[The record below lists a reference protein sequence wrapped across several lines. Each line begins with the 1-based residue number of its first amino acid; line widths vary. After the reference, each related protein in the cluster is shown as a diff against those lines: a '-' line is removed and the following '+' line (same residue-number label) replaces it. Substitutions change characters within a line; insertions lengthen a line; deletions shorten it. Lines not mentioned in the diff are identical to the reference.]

1 MEIKKSAK
9 ADLERG
15 KGLSLLL
22 GLLVALSVVFV
33 GLEWRSAVAQAQTT
47 DRGFDAQEIEDVMNI
62 EDQQKPEEPE
72 PEPQQAQQVEIQLP
86 DEIKVVSNDKE
97 VIKPTI
103 ISVDQDK
110 PLPPPNIPLGTKNV
124 QADEDVDQAVFE
136 IVEENP
142 EFPGGPEALLKY
154 LSKNIVY
161 PESAIDN
168 GIQGRV
174 TVRFVV
180 ERDGSVSGVEIQKG
194 VDQALD
200 KEAMR
205 VVKGMPK
212 WKPGRQQGRTVRT
225 RFSVPVVFRLQ

>member
-124 QADEDVDQAVFE
+124 QADEDVDQTVFE

-142 EFPGGPEALLKY
+142 EFPGGNEGLAAY
-154 LSKNIVY
+154 LRKNL
-161 PESAIDN
+161 DN
-168 GIQGRV
+168 GVQGRV
-174 TVRFVV
+174 TVGFIV
-180 ERDGSVSGVEIQKG
+180 ERDGSVASVEIKKS
-194 VDQALD
+194 VDPALD
-200 KEAMR
+200 KEALR
-205 VVKGMPK
+205 VVKSMPR
-212 WKPGRQQGRTVRT
+212 WKPGKQQGKAVRT

>member
-47 DRGFDAQEIEDVMNI
+47 DRGFNAQEIEDVMNI

-86 DEIKVVSNDKE
+86 DDIKVVSNDKE

-124 QADEDVDQAVFE
+124 QADEDVDQT
-136 IVEENP
+136 
-142 EFPGGPEALLKY
+142 
-154 LSKNIVY
+154 VY

-168 GIQGRV
+168 GVQGRV
-174 TVRFVV
+174 TVGFIV
-180 ERDGSVSGVEIQKG
+180 ERDGSVASVEIRKS
-194 VDQALD
+194 VDPALD
-200 KEAMR
+200 KEALR
-205 VVKGMPK
+205 VVKSMPR
-212 WKPGRQQGRTVRT
+212 WKPGKQQGKAVRT

>member
-47 DRGFDAQEIEDVMNI
+47 DRGFNAQEIEDVMNI

-86 DEIKVVSNDKE
+86 DDIKVVSNDKE

-110 PLPPPNIPLGTKNV
+110 PLPPPNIPLGAKNV
-124 QADEDVDQAVFE
+124 QADEDVDQTVFE

-142 EFPGGPEALLKY
+142 EFPGGNEGLAAY
-154 LSKNIVY
+154 LRKNLVY
-161 PESAIDN
+161 PESAVDN
-168 GIQGRV
+168 GVQGRV
-174 TVRFVV
+174 TVGFIV
-180 ERDGSVSGVEIQKG
+180 ERDGSVASVEIKKS
-194 VDQALD
+194 VDPALD
-200 KEAMR
+200 KEALR
-205 VVKGMPK
+205 VVKSMPR
-212 WKPGRQQGRTVRT
+212 WKPGKQQGKAVRT

>member
-47 DRGFDAQEIEDVMNI
+47 DRGFNAQEIEDVMNI

-86 DEIKVVSNDKE
+86 DDIKVVSNDKE

-110 PLPPPNIPLGTKNV
+110 PLPPPNIPLGTMNV
-124 QADEDVDQAVFE
+124 QADEDVDQTVFE

-154 LSKNIVY
+154 LTKNTVY

-168 GIQGRV
+168 GVQGRV
-174 TVRFVV
+174 TVGFIV
-180 ERDGSVSGVEIQKG
+180 ERDGSVASVEIRKS
-194 VDQALD
+194 VDPALD
-200 KEAMR
+200 KEALR
-205 VVKGMPK
+205 VVKSMPR
-212 WKPGRQQGRTVRT
+212 WKPGKQQGKAVRT

>member
-62 EDQQKPEEPE
+62 EDQQKQEEPE

>member
-47 DRGFDAQEIEDVMNI
+47 DRGFDAQEIEDVMNL

>member
-62 EDQQKPEEPE
+62 EDQQKPDEPE

-110 PLPPPNIPLGTKNV
+110 PNIPLGTKNV
-124 QADEDVDQAVFE
+124 QVDEDVDQTVFE

-142 EFPGGPEALLKY
+142 EFPGGDKGFTEFLR
-154 LSKNIVY
+154 KNIVY

-174 TVRFVV
+174 MVIFVV
-180 ERDGSVSGVEIQKG
+180 ERDGSVTGVDILKG
-194 VDQALD
+194 VDPALD

-205 VVKGMPK
+205 VAKLMPK
-212 WKPGRQQGRTVRT
+212 WKPGKQQGKAVRT
-225 RFSVPVVFRLQ
+225 RFKVPVVFRLQ

>member
-47 DRGFDAQEIEDVMNI
+47 DRGFNAQEIEDVMNI

-86 DEIKVVSNDKE
+86 DDIKVVSNDKE

-110 PLPPPNIPLGTKNV
+110 PLPPPNIPLGKKNV
-124 QADEDVDQAVFE
+124 QADEDVDQTVFE

-142 EFPGGPEALLKY
+142 EFPGGNEGLAAY
-154 LSKNIVY
+154 LRKNLVY
-161 PESAIDN
+161 PESAVDN
-168 GIQGRV
+168 GVQGRV
-174 TVRFVV
+174 TVGFIV
-180 ERDGSVSGVEIQKG
+180 ERDGSVASVEIKKS
-194 VDQALD
+194 VDPALD
-200 KEAMR
+200 KEALR
-205 VVKGMPK
+205 VVKSMPR
-212 WKPGRQQGRTVRT
+212 WKPGKQLGKAVRT

>member
-47 DRGFDAQEIEDVMNI
+47 DRGFNAQEIEDVMNI

-86 DEIKVVSNDKE
+86 DDIKVVSNDKE

-124 QADEDVDQAVFE
+124 QADEDVDQTVFE

-142 EFPGGPEALLKY
+142 EFPGGNEALAAY
-154 LSKNIVY
+154 LRKNLVY
-161 PESAIDN
+161 PESAVDN
-168 GIQGRV
+168 GVQGRV
-174 TVRFVV
+174 TVGFIV
-180 ERDGSVSGVEIQKG
+180 ERDGSVASVEIRKS
-194 VDQALD
+194 VDPALD
-200 KEAMR
+200 KEALR
-205 VVKGMPK
+205 VVKNMPR
-212 WKPGRQQGRTVRT
+212 WKPGKQQGKAVRT

>member
-33 GLEWRSAVAQAQTT
+33 GLEWRSAVTQAQAQEKAFNTQ
-47 DRGFDAQEIEDVMNI
+47 DVEDVMNI
-62 EDQQKPEEPE
+62 EDQQKPDEPE
-72 PEPQQAQQVEIQLP
+72 PEPEQAQQTEVQLP
-86 DEIKVVSNDKE
+86 DELKVVSNDRE
-97 VIKPTI
+97 VIKPSFV
-103 ISVDQDK
+103 SVDQDT

-124 QADEDVDQAVFE
+124 QADEDVDQTVFE

-154 LSKNIVY
+154 LTKNTVY

-168 GIQGRV
+168 GVLGRV
-174 TVRFVV
+174 TVGFIV
-180 ERDGSVSGVEIQKG
+180 ERDGSVASVEIRKS
-194 VDQALD
+194 VDPALD
-200 KEAMR
+200 KEALR
-205 VVKGMPK
+205 VVKSMPR
-212 WKPGRQQGRTVRT
+212 WKPGKQQGKAVRT

>member
-110 PLPPPNIPLGTKNV
+110 PLPPPNIPLGPKNV
-124 QADEDVDQAVFE
+124 QADEAVDQTVFE

-142 EFPGGPEALLKY
+142 EFPGGNEGLAAY
-154 LSKNIVY
+154 LRKNLVY
-161 PESAIDN
+161 PESAVDN
-168 GIQGRV
+168 GVQGRV
-174 TVRFVV
+174 TVGFIV
-180 ERDGSVSGVEIQKG
+180 ERDGSVASVEIKKS
-194 VDQALD
+194 VDPALD
-200 KEAMR
+200 KEALR
-205 VVKGMPK
+205 VVKSMPR
-212 WKPGRQQGRTVRT
+212 WKPGKQQGKAVRT

>member
-47 DRGFDAQEIEDVMNI
+47 DRGFNAQEIEDVMNI
-62 EDQQKPEEPE
+62 EDQQKPDEPE

-86 DEIKVVSNDKE
+86 DDIKVVSNDKE

-110 PLPPPNIPLGTKNV
+110 PLPPPNIPLGTKNE
-124 QADEDVDQAVFE
+124 QADEDVDQTVFE

-142 EFPGGPEALLKY
+142 EFPGGNEGLAAY
-154 LSKNIVY
+154 LRKNLVY
-161 PESAIDN
+161 PESAVDN
-168 GIQGRV
+168 GVQGRV
-174 TVRFVV
+174 TVGFIV
-180 ERDGSVSGVEIQKG
+180 ERDGSVASVEIRKS
-194 VDQALD
+194 VDPALD
-200 KEAMR
+200 KEALR
-205 VVKGMPK
+205 VVKSMPR
-212 WKPGRQQGRTVRT
+212 WKPGKQQGKAVRT

>member
-22 GLLVALSVVFV
+22 GLLVALSVVCV
-33 GLEWRSAVAQAQTT
+33 SLEWLSADAQAQTT

-124 QADEDVDQAVFE
+124 QVDEDVDR
-136 IVEENP
+136 
-142 EFPGGPEALLKY
+142 
-154 LSKNIVY
+154 S
-161 PESAIDN
+161 S
-168 GIQGRV
+168 R
-174 TVRFVV
+174 
-180 ERDGSVSGVEIQKG
+180 S
-194 VDQALD
+194 
-200 KEAMR
+200 
-205 VVKGMPK
+205 
-212 WKPGRQQGRTVRT
+212 
-225 RFSVPVVFRLQ
+225 

>member
-124 QADEDVDQAVFE
+124 QVDEDVDQAVFE
-136 IVEENP
+136 IVEENT

-154 LSKNIVY
+154 LTKNIVY
-161 PESAIDN
+161 PESAVDN

-205 VVKGMPK
+205 VVKGMTK
-212 WKPGRQQGRTVRT
+212 LKHVRQQGITVRT

>member
-47 DRGFDAQEIEDVMNI
+47 DRGFNAQEIEDVMNI

-86 DEIKVVSNDKE
+86 DDIKVVSNDKE

-110 PLPPPNIPLGTKNV
+110 PLPPPNIPFGTKNV
-124 QADEDVDQAVFE
+124 QADEDVDQTVFE

-142 EFPGGPEALLKY
+142 EFPGGNEGLAAY
-154 LSKNIVY
+154 LRKNLVY
-161 PESAIDN
+161 PESAVDN
-168 GIQGRV
+168 GVQGRV
-174 TVRFVV
+174 TVGFIV
-180 ERDGSVSGVEIQKG
+180 ERDGSVASVEIRKS
-194 VDQALD
+194 VDPALD
-200 KEAMR
+200 KEALR
-205 VVKGMPK
+205 VVKSMPR
-212 WKPGRQQGRTVRT
+212 WKPGKQQGKAVRT

>member
-124 QADEDVDQAVFE
+124 QVDEDVDQTVFE

-142 EFPGGPEALLKY
+142 EFPGGDKALTAFLLK
-154 LSKNIVY
+154 NTVY
-161 PESAIDN
+161 PESAVDN

-174 TVRFVV
+174 MVNFVV
-180 ERDGSVSGVEIQKG
+180 ERDGSVSGVEILKG
-194 VDQALD
+194 GDPALD
-200 KEAMR
+200 KEALR
-205 VVKGMPK
+205 VVKLMPK
-212 WKPGRQQGRTVRT
+212 WKPGRQQGKAVRT
-225 RFSVPVVFRLQ
+225 RFRVPVVFRLQ